1 MQNGFVETL
10 IGAAVVVVA
19 AFFFYYGWNTTGSG
33 AVTGYE
39 VSAKFDRVDG
49 IGVGTDVRMS
59 GIKIGTVTSQELDQ
73 KSYRAELRMTIKT
86 GIALPDDSS
95 IKVASEGLLGGAY
108 LSVSPG
114 GSDTMMVAGT
124 QFETTQ
130 GSIDFIGL
138 IAQAMFSGG
147 GDKKPEG
154 TSSPSA
160 PQPSTPAPAPSNP

>member
-86 GIALPDDSS
+86 GIAHYWSRSRACLWRKGETSGNEQRVVEMRTDCDQDTLLL
-95 IKVASEGLLGGAY
+95 KVETLGDGLACHTGRKSCFY
-108 LSVSPG
+108 R
-114 GSDTMMVAGT
+114 TIVAGAGST
-124 QFETTQ
+124 LRLET
-130 GSIDFIGL
+130 G
-138 IAQAMFSGG
+138 
-147 GDKKPEG
+147 E
-154 TSSPSA
+154 
-160 PQPSTPAPAPSNP
+160 